1 MKSLK
6 SSKELWDRLKETYE
20 LSIAT
25 SQVYFHKKL
34 THLTL
39 SKLLWKSMTDFLKKR
54 QNSLKESTT
63 LGLNFIKKKKGFIT
77 PFIFFF
83 FMAWFCLNST
93 KYTKF
98 KSTNYYVQYEARRF
112 NFKIKSWIWKINCIS
127 FQQETILTKTNHNTK
142 YCNHNQLT
150 KSHLLNNQRQQ
161 TI

>member
-6 SSKELWDRLKETYE
+6 SYKELWDRLKETYE
-20 LSIAT
+20 LSIPP

-39 SKLLWKSMTDFLKKR
+39 SKLLWKSMTDFLKEW
-54 QNSLKESTT
+54 QNTLKESTT
-63 LGLNFIKKKKGFIT
+63 LGLNFTKKNKRFHYS
-77 PFIFFF
+77 FIFSF
-83 FMAWFCLNST
+83 FMAWFCLNSN

-112 NFKIKSWIWKINCIS
+112 NFKIKSWKLKINCIS
-127 FQQETILTKTNHNTK
+127 FQQATILTKINHNTK

-150 KSHLLNNQRQQ
+150 KSHFLNNKKQQ